1 MITDNDIQF
10 IISQRQPL
18 SKGAQ
23 KIISVINA
31 KNGII
36 KCTHSRFCRAIGLE
50 SQIEGFYKRLDE
62 CIEKDYVRIYD
73 FGKIGK
79 ENLYCSFEYF
89 YTTLLPKLRNHEIS
103 QFHNQYIQQRIL
115 EVQVQTIYDH

>member
-1 MITDNDIQF
+1 MISEDDIQF

-23 KIISVINA
+23 KILSIISH

-36 KCTHSRFCRAIGLE
+36 KCTHSRFCRAIGLDN
-50 SQIEGFYKRLDE
+50 QIEGFYKRLDE

-73 FGKIGK
+73 YGKIGK
-79 ENLYCSFEYF
+79 ENLYFSFEYF
-89 YTTLLPKLRNHEIS
+89 YTTFLPKIRNHEAY
-103 QFHNQYIQQRIL
+103 QFHTQYIQQKLL
-115 EVQVQTIYDH
+115 EAQVQKAYDH

>member
-1 MITDNDIQF
+1 MISDNDIQF

-23 KIISVINA
+23 KIISIIEA
-31 KNGII
+31 KNGIV

-50 SQIEGFYKRLDE
+50 NQIEAFYKRLDE

-73 FGKIGK
+73 YGKIGK

-89 YTTLLPKLRNHEIS
+89 HSTLLPKIRNPEIS
-103 QFHNQYIQQRIL
+103 QFHTQYIQQKRQ
-115 EVQVQTIYDH
+115 EVQVQIIYDH